1 MITSNNSINYNTAWI
16 AICFI
21 VYSLSCS
28 IKPITKSETGL
39 ISSLF
44 LPYIHDMS
52 KAVDIIQKHELI
64 ANLTHLLNMDNGG
77 RKYYLLEYEH
87 INEMIGNVTEE
98 LYDDLIIVNSSY
110 TILYSMKSI
119 ELYGRRLSQLSPV
132 LYYFISSLPYNDIA
146 IYKPFEHPP
155 MSGNYSFCVLYP
167 IHLND
172 RNKGFCIGFIN
183 QNKLY
188 DVLPSDSIIAEE
200 NGEVIFNILKVGML
214 KLDEDSLKKSSIQ
227 VDGRNYTIKLL
238 KYKNIIWYILYP

>member
-1 MITSNNSINYNTAWI
+1 MYTANKFINFNIPWV
-16 AICFI
+16 AICI
-21 VYSLSCS
+21 IIYLLSCS
-28 IKPITKSETGL
+28 TRTITKSETGL

-44 LPYIHDMS
+44 TPYIHDMS
-52 KAVDIIQKHELI
+52 RAVDIIQKHELI

-77 RKYYLLEYEH
+77 HKYYLLEYEH
-87 INEMIGNVTEE
+87 INEMIFNVTEE
-98 LYDDLIIVNSSY
+98 LYDDIIIVNSSF

-132 LYYFISSLPYNDIA
+132 LYYFISSLSYDDIA

-188 DVLPSDSIIAEE
+188 DALPSDSIIAEE
-200 NGEVIFNILKVGML
+200 NGEVIFNILKSGMV

-227 VDGRNYTIKLL
+227 VEGRNYTIKLL
-238 KYKNIIWYILYP
+238 KYKNITWYILYP